1 MLLLTP
7 SKPWGFFYNK
17 EIKIKVMR
25 WKRISKGYIE
35 EPLLDYLSKIFDEEM
50 GNGYDLTVCV
60 GTDSKR
66 SGGGYKF
73 ATAIIIKVSENI
85 GKDKFG
91 RDIFKG
97 KGGMVIGATYFDAN
111 QKKGKE
117 GVKERMMK
125 EVSKTIEIACEISPL
140 LDLYDIKLEVHAD
153 INTSPNFKSNQ
164 ALNEAMGYILS
175 MGFVF
180 KAKPEAFA
188 SSTCANKIVQ

>member
-91 RDIFKG
+91 RAINQG
-97 KGGMVIGATYFDAN
+97 KGGIVIGSTYFDTSL
-111 QKKGKE
+111 KRGKE
-117 GVKERMMK
+117 GVKERMMR
-125 EVSKTIEIACEISPL
+125 EVSKTIEVAYEISPL
-140 LDLYDIKLEVHAD
+140 LDLYNIKLEVHAD
-153 INTSPNFKSNQ
+153 VNPDVKWESNK
-164 ALNEAMGYILS
+164 ALNEAVGYMLGMGYD
-175 MGFVF
+175 F
-180 KAKPEAFA
+180 KVKPNAWA
-188 SSTCANKIVQ
+188 SSSAADKLC

>member
-1 MLLLTP
+1 M
-7 SKPWGFFYNK
+7 K
-17 EIKIKVMR
+17 
-25 WKRISKGYIE
+25 WKRASKGYID
-35 EPLLDYLSKIFDEEM
+35 EPLIEYLEKVFDEEIEK
-50 GNGYDLTVCV
+50 GYEIKVCI

-66 SGGGYKF
+66 RGVGYQF
-73 ATAIIIKVSENI
+73 ATAIVIALSENI

-97 KGGMVIGATYFDAN
+97 RGGMVIGATYFDAN

-153 INTSPNFKSNQ
+153 INPDVKFDSNK
-164 ALNEAMGYILS
+164 ALSEAVGYMLGMGYD
-175 MGFVF
+175 F
-180 KAKPEAFA
+180 KVKPDAWAA
-188 SSTCANKIVQ
+188 SKGADKLC